1 MDLNDIRV
9 FTAIAERGSLTRA
22 ADALALP
29 VSAVSLRLARL
40 EKQLGLRLIERTTRS
55 MRLTDAGQKYLL
67 HVAPALLEIDAGRA
81 AVGAMAAGPVGRL
94 RLTAPPLMAATL
106 LPPVLADFMQAH
118 PAVQIDLEATGRFVD
133 LIEDGFDLALR
144 VAEPPDSRL
153 VAKRIGAT
161 AGRWYAKPSLFDN
174 GKAPRA
180 PAQLVDWPLL
190 VIACNA
196 PLLNWTLR
204 KGELTEEI
212 SFRPRL
218 AANDHEIVTQAMLA
232 GLGIANLP
240 SFLGDPLVA
249 AGQVRAVLPLWLG
262 REVPLYLIYPTHKS
276 PLPALRALML
286 HLEAALAP
294 YFPLRRVLVSAARG
308 SQSRPDPARR

>member
-1 MDLNDIRV
+1 
-9 FTAIAERGSLTRA
+9 
-22 ADALALP
+22 
-29 VSAVSLRLARL
+29 
-40 EKQLGLRLIERTTRS
+40 
-55 MRLTDAGQKYLL
+55 
-67 HVAPALLEIDAGRA
+67 
-81 AVGAMAAGPVGRL
+81 
-94 RLTAPPLMAATL
+94 
-106 LPPVLADFMQAH
+106 
-118 PAVQIDLEATGRFVD
+118 
-133 LIEDGFDLALR
+133 
-144 VAEPPDSRL
+144 
-153 VAKRIGAT
+153 
-161 AGRWYAKPSLFDN
+161 
-174 GKAPRA
+174 
-180 PAQLVDWPLL
+180 
-190 VIACNA
+190 
-196 PLLNWTLR
+196 LLNWALR

-276 PLPALRALML
+276 PSPALRALML